1 MEIVVG
7 ASPRVGGSRPVSN
20 GYGGIIEA
28 KVLNVRPSR
37 KRNSLAINKDR
48 RSRKAIK
55 DSQNGNVMVL
65 FVPDEQSLPRDLATE
80 NYRVV
85 LRFIPRKK

>member
-7 ASPRVGGSRPVSN
+7 ASPRVGGSRPASN
-20 GYGGIIEA
+20 GVGGTIEA
-28 KVLNVRPSR
+28 KVLNIRPSR
-37 KRNSLAINKDR
+37 KRNSLSIKRDR
-48 RSRKAIK
+48 RSKK
-55 DSQNGNVMVL
+55 TVNDSQNGNVMLL
-65 FVPDEQSLPRDLATE
+65 FVPDEQNLPKDLETD